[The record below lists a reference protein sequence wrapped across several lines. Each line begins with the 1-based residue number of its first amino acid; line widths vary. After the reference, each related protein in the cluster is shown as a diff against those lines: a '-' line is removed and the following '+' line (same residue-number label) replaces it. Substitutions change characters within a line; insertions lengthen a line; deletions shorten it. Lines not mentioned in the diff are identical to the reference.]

1 MAFIL
6 HKKDGQNV
14 VALQLIAKA
23 VLDLSKSQAA
33 SLIFIIIVA
42 NFWCNVF
49 CLEYKCFL
57 RPFLVRGL
65 DRSLNPGGLE
75 VLACPFKYFS
85 VLFNIPILKFRNL

>member
-49 CLEYKCFL
+49 LFGIQEFL
-57 RPFLVRGL
+57 LVRGL
-65 DRSLNPGGLE
+65 DRNSNPGG
-75 VLACPFKYFS
+75 
-85 VLFNIPILKFRNL
+85 

>member
-33 SLIFIIIVA
+33 IAWSLSLLLQIFGAMFFVWK
-42 NFWCNVF
+42 N
-49 CLEYKCFL
+49 KSFL
-57 RPFLVRGL
+57 KTMSLLVRGL
-65 DRSLNPGGLE
+65 DRSSNPGG
-75 VLACPFKYFS
+75 
-85 VLFNIPILKFRNL
+85 

>member
-14 VALQLIAKA
+14 VALQLIARA

-49 CLEYKCFL
+49 LFGIQGFSKTMSL
-57 RPFLVRGL
+57 LVRGL
-65 DRSLNPGGLE
+65 DRKTNPGG
-75 VLACPFKYFS
+75 
-85 VLFNIPILKFRNL
+85 

>member
-1 MAFIL
+1 MVFIL

-14 VALQLIAKA
+14 VALQLIARA

-49 CLEYKCFL
+49 LFGIQEFSKTMSL
-57 RPFLVRGL
+57 LHRGL
-65 DRSLNPGGLE
+65 DRKTNPGG
-75 VLACPFKYFS
+75 
-85 VLFNIPILKFRNL
+85 

>member
-1 MAFIL
+1 MQELANGMVFIL

-14 VALQLIAKA
+14 VALQLIARA

-49 CLEYKCFL
+49 LFGIQEFSKTMSL
-57 RPFLVRGL
+57 LVRGL
-65 DRSLNPGGLE
+65 DRKTNPGG
-75 VLACPFKYFS
+75 
-85 VLFNIPILKFRNL
+85 

>member
-1 MAFIL
+1 MASIL

-23 VLDLSKSQAA
+23 CKSQAA

-49 CLEYKCFL
+49 LFRIQEFSNTKAL
-57 RPFLVRGL
+57 LVRGL
-65 DRSLNPGGLE
+65 DVSSNPGG
-75 VLACPFKYFS
+75 
-85 VLFNIPILKFRNL
+85 